1 MVVFHVYPL
10 RSSWRA
16 AEQHTVTRLPATEE
30 RQYLQSQPL
39 TTSRKSHLW
48 FITVRSICRAVR
60 NCLVREWTR

>member
-16 AEQHTVTRLPATEE
+16 AEQHTVTRLSATEE

-39 TTSRKSHLW
+39 NN
-48 FITVRSICRAVR
+48 F
-60 NCLVREWTR
+60 